1 MTITPRNAAGT
12 TTVNYKSTPA
22 PALWKL
28 GDTSPTTTPTLAKD
42 CTTNPNICVFT
53 TNWNVGGGN
62 PTNSSVIETYTY
74 ALSPVS
80 TPGWDN
86 SAATAAAA
94 SITIASGVTGF
105 SAGETLAFK
114 RNNTTPQAAFNAS
127 ITNTISV
134 QDASEAAVSGNG
146 TITTTTP
153 LVYSAIA
160 FDAGPSA
167 NLFRYGR
174 LRIGSASGSQLVNM
188 QVPLETQYWNGTV
201 FATNAADYCTT
212 IDPASIAM
220 ASFLGSITAG
230 ETANISGSPFVAG
243 RGDLRLRAPGAGT
256 PPTDLNTGS
265 VDLTIN
271 LDGTLSGT
279 TWTSTLVGTPVATT
293 LLSASRSYLQ
303 GNWTGATYTQNPSAR
318 ARFGVYR
325 GAEEVIFMRES
336 Y

>member
-1 MTITPRNAAGT
+1 
-12 TTVNYKSTPA
+12 
-22 PALWKL
+22 LWKL
-28 GDTSPTTTPTLAKD
+28 GDILPVTTPALSKD
-42 CTTNPNICVFT
+42 CTNPNICVFT
-53 TNWNVGGGN
+53 TNWVVGGTN

-74 ALSPVS
+74 TLSPLS
-80 TPGWDN
+80 TPGWDG
-86 SAATAAAA
+86 SVATVGEA
-94 SITIASGVTGF
+94 SIDTATGVLTF
-105 SAGETLAFK
+105 PNPLVDNLAFK
-114 RNNTTPQAAFNAS
+114 RNNATPQAAFNAS
-127 ITNTISV
+127 ITNAISV

-174 LRIGSASGSQLVNM
+174 LRIGSASGSQLVNL

-201 FATNAADYCTT
+201 FTTNAADYCTT

-220 ASFLGSITAG
+220 TNFLGSVIGG

-279 TWTSTLVGTPVATT
+279 TWTSTVVSTPVATT